1 MTRKTKK
8 LIYNIIAC
16 ILLLG
21 AISWVCEKF
30 IHLGNVE
37 FTENAQVKQ
46 HIIPVNSRVQGYIK
60 EVRFDEYT
68 KVQKGDTLVII
79 EDAEYRYMVA
89 QAEANLENAKT
100 GKVAMHNVISTT
112 ASNLSVTDASIEEA
126 RIVFENA
133 ERNYKRFS
141 TLYEQNAVT
150 RQQYDDMNTTYLA
163 AKARY
168 DMLRRQKESVQSVSR
183 EQNTRLG
190 QNEAGIKLAE
200 AALELARLNLSYT
213 VVLAPCDGY
222 TGRKE
227 IQEGQLIQ
235 PGQTLVDVVDAE
247 QKWVVANYKETQ
259 TANIREGQEVEIEI
273 DAVPNHTFKGVV
285 RSVSRAT
292 GASFSLMPQ
301 DNSSGNFV
309 KIEQRIPVRI
319 DFAEDNDAEAMERVS
334 AGMNGI
340 CSSLTTITFPS
351 TLKSIEDKAFN
362 GCNFKS
368 VVSLATVPAVCPD
381 ESYIYDLLFEFRT
394 YNHAPL
400 YIPEGKYWDYAFA
413 PGWGE
418 FIHIKEI
425 AMDDS
430 ELEDSKAYMIADTKG
445 CNYTVYNAEKGTLTN
460 VEYTHSLDE
469 ENEGSCWTVLREA
482 GKSYLY
488 NLGAKKFACMDK
500 EGELSLAE
508 APVALDITSTENG
521 LSINGN
527 NRMFVLN
534 KNINVDATGIEDIR
548 IDNAQTE
555 GVDIY
560 YLDGRRMNKSVRGV
574 NIVNGRKVVV
584 K

>member
-1 MTRKTKK
+1 MTRKNKK
-8 LIYNIIAC
+8 LIYNIFTC

-21 AISWVCEKF
+21 AIAWVCEKF

-46 HIIPVNSRVQGYIK
+46 LIVPVNSRVQGYIK
-60 EVRFDEYT
+60 EVRFDEYQ
-68 KVQKGDTLVII
+68 KVSKGDTLVII

-89 QAEANLENAKT
+89 QAEANLANAQT
-100 GKVAMHNVISTT
+100 GKDAMHNVISTT
-112 ASNLSVTDASIEEA
+112 ATNLSVTDASIEEA

-168 DMLRRQKESVQSVSR
+168 DMLCRQKESVQSVSR

-227 IQEGQLIQ
+227 IQQGQLIQ

-247 QKWVVANYKETQ
+247 EKWIVANYKETQ
-259 TANIREGQEVEIEI
+259 TANITEGCEVEIEV
-273 DAVPNHTFKGVV
+273 DAVPNHKFKGVV

-334 AGMNGI
+334 AGMNVE
-340 CSSLTTITFPS
+340 C
-351 TLKSIEDKAFN
+351 K
-362 GCNFKS
+362 
-368 VVSLATVPAVCPD
+368 V
-381 ESYIYDLLFEFRT
+381 
-394 YNHAPL
+394 L
-400 YIPEGKYWDYAFA
+400 Y
-413 PGWGE
+413 
-418 FIHIKEI
+418 
-425 AMDDS
+425 
-430 ELEDSKAYMIADTKG
+430 
-445 CNYTVYNAEKGTLTN
+445 
-460 VEYTHSLDE
+460 
-469 ENEGSCWTVLREA
+469 
-482 GKSYLY
+482 
-488 NLGAKKFACMDK
+488 
-500 EGELSLAE
+500 
-508 APVALDITSTENG
+508 
-521 LSINGN
+521 
-527 NRMFVLN
+527 
-534 KNINVDATGIEDIR
+534 
-548 IDNAQTE
+548 
-555 GVDIY
+555 
-560 YLDGRRMNKSVRGV
+560 
-574 NIVNGRKVVV
+574 
-584 K
+584 